1 MLSWVTYPS
10 IFTQPPKR
18 SFNFFTLPRFPISW
32 RVSKG
37 NSKLIDC
44 PAGIEPFT
52 FSQTVS
58 TWRWKKVGTPGVR
71 SAIIQESATQLP
83 WEFHV
88 PSIYMAKKKMFPDFL
103 KINLRQ
109 VTRMHSISLTY
120 VYIHYTYTIRLYKLV
135 YIYTSYSCLINV
147 QNLKGSKIT
156 QYTPF
161 KKKWNYHP
169 LTVPTERVNCW
180 NLRRCAL
187 ELHAIFAF
195 LFVLEAAIVSG
206 LERWEETKDIGK
218 TCYWW

>member
-58 TWRWKKVGTPGVR
+58 TWRGKHVRITKNHKKQHLLR
-71 SAIIQESATQLP
+71 ESDLLQSRNQQPKLP

-88 PSIYMAKKKMFPDFL
+88 PSIYMAEKKMLPDFL

-120 VYIHYTYTIRLYKLV
+120 VYIHYTYTIRLYILV
-135 YIYTSYSCLINV
+135 YIYIQVILV
-147 QNLKGSKIT
+147 
-156 QYTPF
+156 
-161 KKKWNYHP
+161 
-169 LTVPTERVNCW
+169 
-180 NLRRCAL
+180 
-187 ELHAIFAF
+187 
-195 LFVLEAAIVSG
+195 
-206 LERWEETKDIGK
+206 
-218 TCYWW
+218 